1 MGRVINEKELSEILA
16 NRSTRASKPT
26 VFGKEIEALKKGTG
40 FMIPKEE
47 WKMKTSP
54 SSYYYR
60 KFNGKKGD
68 VKISCLKME
77 DGYLIIR
84 K

>member
-1 MGRVINEKELSEILA
+1 MSKVIGEKELSEILA
-16 NRSTRASKPT
+16 NRSTRTLKPT
-26 VFGKEIEALKKGTG
+26 VFGKEIEALSKNSGL
-40 FMIPKEE
+40 MISKEE

-60 KFNGKKGD
+60 KYNGKKGD